1 MISSFTFKNLDKLY
15 CTCLS
20 CDLPDRSVL
29 HKQRRGKQKES
40 IESSAKGATGAGF
53 TDQSLLQGHD
63 GAFQLVLHA
72 HDVLRH
78 RVHLE
83 LKPGQLSLEIL
94 QVRLQ
99 HTVTRNI
106 HFISYEKGFEKLL
119 VRKGRSTLHLC

>member
-1 MISSFTFKNLDKLY
+1 MQ
-15 CTCLS
+15 
-20 CDLPDRSVL
+20 
-29 HKQRRGKQKES
+29 KQSK
-40 IESSAKGATGAGF
+40 ANKGSGAGF

-63 GAFQLVLHA
+63 GAVQLVLHA

-83 LKPGQLSLEIL
+83 LKPGQLSLVIL

-106 HFISYEKGFEKLL
+106 HFIAYENVFKKLL
-119 VRKGRSTLHLC
+119 VRKGRITLHLF